1 MKSIATKHVAM
12 NPGRCV
18 ACWECVERCPKRVI
32 GKAGFLWHHH
42 AIFTDADACIGCN
55 KCIKTC
61 PHDVFF
67 PYDEAALSAI
77 VSKRAKFKS
86 LFTTVRLLPLAFVTS
101 AITGIGLHIAGHGTD
116 HGAWHT
122 WAVAH
127 VVSSLIWLILGIQH
141 IKRHGAWYKTAISKG
156 SKKRNLVPLMLSIAF
171 VVMATTGIV
180 MLVCV
185 EGANSAIGMWHYG
198 FGILLIILSIVHLIQ
213 RSKK

>member
-18 ACWECVERCPKRVI
+18 ACWKCVEKCPKHVI
-32 GKAGFLWHHH
+32 GKAGFLWHQH

-67 PYDEAALSAI
+67 PYDEATLSAI

-86 LFTTVRLLPLAFVTS
+86 LFTTVRLLPLAFVMS

-127 VVSSLIWLILGIQH
+127 VVSSLIWLILGARH
-141 IKRHGAWYKTAISKG
+141 IKRHGAWYKTVISKG
-156 SKKRNLVPLMLSIAF
+156 IRKRNFVTLTLSIVFIA
-171 VVMATTGIV
+171 VTTTGIV
-180 MLVCV
+180 LITCV
-185 EGANSAIGMWHYG
+185 DGAGSAIGMWHYG
-198 FGILLIILSIVHLIQ
+198 FGILLIILSIVHLAK
-213 RSKK
+213 RN

>member
-18 ACWECVERCPKRVI
+18 ACWKCVEKCPKRVI
-32 GKAGFLWHHH
+32 GKAGFLWHQH

-77 VSKRAKFKS
+77 TGKRAKFKS

-101 AITGIGLHIAGHGTD
+101 AITGIGLHVAGHGTD
-116 HGAWHT
+116 HGVWHT

-156 SKKRNLVPLMLSIAF
+156 IRKRNLVTLTLSIVFIA
-171 VVMATTGIV
+171 VTTTGIV
-180 MLVCV
+180 LITCV
-185 EGANSAIGMWHYG
+185 GGANSAIGMWHYG
-198 FGILLIILSIVHLIQ
+198 FGILLIILSIIHLIQ